1 MREDRS
7 WATAEEIAADIRE
20 NLERG
25 DESHALRLLLDGV
38 NRLPYAAQDGCLD
51 EALSE
56 PATTSDPRWDLL
68 LAGSIRYRLHQMSE
82 IAPRWTVK
90 EPLGTFWW
98 PVKAGGARAACDMA
112 NTPAELKRL
121 GVFISRRD
129 FAHA

>member
-1 MREDRS
+1 MFENRS
-7 WATAEEIAADIRE
+7 WVTAEEIAADVRE

-25 DESHALRLLLDGV
+25 DESPALRLLIDGV
-38 NRLPYAAQDGCLD
+38 NRLPFAAQDGSLG

-56 PATTSDPRWDLL
+56 PATTGDPRWDLL
-68 LAGSIRYRLHQMSE
+68 LAASIRYRLHQMSE
-82 IAPRWTVK
+82 TAPAWTAK

-98 PVKAGGARAACDMA
+98 PVKAGGARAVCDMA

-129 FAHA
+129 FAQA